1 MKLNVDCVRDILLVI
16 ESAGFNETLTL
27 SELVKKLPKHS
38 RDEIHYTCVK
48 LYEGK
53 FINAELKPYPGK
65 AIPMITEIKSL
76 TYEGHKFIDT
86 VRDNTIWKK
95 TKNTI
100 SDIASVSFSILQSVA
115 SQLIM
120 DAISGKLTS

>member
-1 MKLNVDCVRDILLVI
+1 MRLNVDCVRDVLLAI
-16 ESAGFNETLTL
+16 ESAEFNQTLTVLEL
-27 SELVKKLPKHS
+27 SQKLPKYS
-38 RDEIHYTCVK
+38 KEEIHYTCVK

-53 FINAELKPYPGK
+53 YIDAILQPFAKK
-65 AIPMITEIKSL
+65 AIPAVVAINCL
-76 TYEGHKFIDT
+76 TYDGHKFIDT

-95 TKNTI
+95 TKSTI
-100 SDIASVSFSILQSVA
+100 SEIASVSFSILQSVA